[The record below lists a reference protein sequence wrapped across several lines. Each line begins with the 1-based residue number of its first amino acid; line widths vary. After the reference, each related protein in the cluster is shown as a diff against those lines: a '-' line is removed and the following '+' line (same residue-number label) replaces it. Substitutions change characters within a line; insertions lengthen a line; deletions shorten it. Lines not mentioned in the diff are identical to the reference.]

1 MAAPTA
7 ADLHTRS
14 AWVVFNFG
22 KEFTMTSSLIVLAFD
37 TMDEAEQVH
46 EALVRGKKEGLVTI
60 EDAAVVVKD
69 AEGKVHVKNQVSRST
84 WATTGVG
91 GALGLLIGGI
101 IFPIGGLVLGLAG
114 GAVVGR
120 LMDMG
125 VDGKFVKDVGEQIKP
140 GTSALFVLLK
150 GENPAAEVAILRP
163 YKGHVLQTTLDSDAE
178 QAIRDALEDASA
190 AN

>member
-1 MAAPTA
+1 
-7 ADLHTRS
+7 
-14 AWVVFNFG
+14 
-22 KEFTMTSSLIVLAFD
+22 MTSSLIVLAFD

-46 EALVRGKKEGLVTI
+46 EALVKGKKEGLVTI

-84 WATTGVG
+84 WAATGVG
-91 GALGLLIGGI
+91 GALGLLIGTI
-101 IFPIGGLVLGLAG
+101 FFPIGGLVLGLAG

-120 LMDMG
+120 LMDLG

-140 GTSALFVLLK
+140 GTSALFVLVK

-178 QAIRDALEDASA
+178 QAIRDALEDDSP

>member
-1 MAAPTA
+1 
-7 ADLHTRS
+7 
-14 AWVVFNFG
+14 
-22 KEFTMTSSLIVLAFD
+22 MTSSLIVLAFD

-46 EALVRGKKEGLVTI
+46 EALVRGKKEGMLTI

-69 AEGKVHVKNQVSRST
+69 EEGKVHVKNQVSRSA

-150 GENPAAEVAILRP
+150 GENPAAEVAILRQ

-178 QAIRDALEDASA
+178 QAIRDALEDTSA